1 MREKSRLSKVKWLA
15 LAALVAL
22 AVGAGA
28 TAKWSR
34 VGAAADEKYPGPAEC
49 NKEYSE
55 RTLAGCFGWQSTAFI
70 NSSTAQATAAIGLM
84 HLDGA
89 GNLKGWY
96 SGSYVGLAVACN
108 YSGTY
113 WVNPNGTGHMRFTD
127 SPAGPNPTLCI
138 GAHEYDFVIVNG
150 GNQVLMSS
158 ARNDGSI
165 QNVEMKRQ

>member
-1 MREKSRLSKVKWLA
+1 MRETSRLTKVKWLA
-15 LAALVAL
+15 LTLVLAA

-34 VGAAADEKYPGPAEC
+34 VGAAAEEKYPGPSEC

-55 RTLAGCFGWQSTAFI
+55 RTLAGCFGWQSTAFLDY
-70 NSSTAQATAAIGLM
+70 STARATAAIGLM

-96 SGSYVGLAVACN
+96 SGSYNGHATVCN
-108 YSGTY
+108 YTGRY
-113 WVNPNGTGHMRFTD
+113 VVNPNGTGQMKFDND
-127 SPAGPNPTLCI
+127 SPCAGF
-138 GAHEYDFVIVNG
+138 HRFDFVIVNG
-150 GNQVLMSS
+150 GNEVLMSS
-158 ARNDGSI
+158 TLDDGTI